1 MFALAP
7 TAMVASDQ
15 SFGDRSD
22 ARAHFRPDIE
32 GLRAVAVI
40 AVLLFHVGLPGVP
53 GGFIGVDV
61 FYVISGFLI
70 TGLLVRELRATS
82 TVDLVTFYARRLRR
96 LLPAA
101 LVVIGV
107 TLVASWAVL
116 SRLRFPEVAGD
127 AAASALYVSNLRFA
141 EQATDYLAAHESPS
155 PYLHFWSLAVE
166 EQFYLFWPLLLLV
179 GARLLSLA
187 RLGLLLALV
196 ALGSFGLSLV
206 WTDTEAPWAFFSLP
220 TRAWELAV
228 GALIAVGALRLP
240 RRSPE
245 PLAIGLVT
253 AGLGLIVIAC
263 VVIDDSTPYPGM
275 AALLPVVGTALVI
288 IGGSATS
295 AGPSRWLSA
304 SVPRWLG
311 RISYSLYL
319 WHWPI
324 LVLVPIAI
332 GIDSLGLRLGLA
344 AVAIADRRGE
354 HGGHRDPD
362 PARAGPAG
370 GRRAKP
376 RDGRDVLGRDGR
388 DRGRRGD
395 RCPVASLEPGQRGPG
410 ERARKGR
417 RTCGALP
424 AVGRSDRRTRRPPPS
439 R

>member
-1 MFALAP
+1 M
-7 TAMVASDQ
+7 
-15 SFGDRSD
+15 
-22 ARAHFRPDIE
+22 
-32 GLRAVAVI
+32 
-40 AVLLFHVGLPGVP
+40 
-53 GGFIGVDV
+53 
-61 FYVISGFLI
+61 
-70 TGLLVRELRATS
+70 
-82 TVDLVTFYARRLRR
+82 
-96 LLPAA
+96 
-101 LVVIGV
+101 
-107 TLVASWAVL
+107 L

-240 RRSPE
+240 RRSPQ
-245 PLAIGLVT
+245 PVAIGLVT

-288 IGGSATS
+288 VGGSATS

-344 AVAIADRRGE
+344 AVAIAIAAVSTALIETPIRRE
-354 HGGHRDPD
+354 RIL
-362 PARAGPAG
+362 RAGAGRSLAMAGACSVVMAVIAVGAGIAVLSPASSPVSVAQASEPERVAAPAVPSRTG
-370 GRRAKP
+370 TLRPSDASASALAVSASSPPVLRTQDTAVVPPGRRE
-376 RDGRDVLGRDGR
+376 RCRLRLGSGR
-388 DRGRRGD
+388 
-395 RCPVASLEPGQRGPG
+395 AHG
-410 ERARKGR
+410 ERSLPSPPTCVPRAIAIR
-417 RTCGALP
+417 RLT
-424 AVGRSDRRTRRPPPS
+424 GRSS
-439 R
+439 GA